1 MQPAYGAIG
10 AVRAGDWSD
19 AVTDLVAERLQAWNP
34 GDWRLAQGWRDV
46 VAQFLASDAGRSLGA
61 TITARLDAGAT
72 IYPARPLHA
81 LSLTALQDVKVV
93 ILGQDPYH
101 GPGQAQGLAFSVGAG
116 VRIPPSLRNILAE
129 IARERLGGGLEPPA
143 ESRALAPSGDLTRW
157 ARQGV
162 LLLNSCLTVEQGTP
176 GAHAKAGWEALTDHL
191 LDAVDKSPGPVVF
204 MWWGAH
210 AQARR
215 PAAPA
220 AAHAPP
226 RLHLLANHPSPLS
239 ALRPPVPFMGCDHF
253 AQANRFLKAH
263 GAAPIDW

>member
-1 MQPAYGAIG
+1 
-10 AVRAGDWSD
+10 
-19 AVTDLVAERLQAWNP
+19 VTDLVADRLQAWDP
-34 GDWRLAQGWRDV
+34 GDWPVAPGWRDV
-46 VAQFLASDAGRSLGA
+46 VAPFMASDAGRSLA
-61 TITARLDAGAT
+61 AFITSRLSAGAT

-129 IARERLGGGLEPPA
+129 IARERLAGALAQPA
-143 ESRALAPSGDLTRW
+143 ESRERVPSGDLTRW

-162 LLLNSCLTVEQGTP
+162 LLINSCLTVEQGLP
-176 GAHAKAGWEALTDHL
+176 GAHARAGWEALTDGL
-191 LDAVDKSPGPVVF
+191 LAAVEKAGGPVVF

-215 PAAPA
+215 TPANT

-226 RLHLLANHPSPLS
+226 RLHLVANHPSPLS
-239 ALRPPVPFMGCDHF
+239 ALRPPVPFIGCDHF
-253 AQANRFLKAH
+253 AQANRFLQAH
-263 GAAPIDW
+263 GVSPIDW